1 MDSLS
6 EQEGEVA
13 HDVDDQRLDDP
24 GLLGELQEEGGHAAD
39 QGSDG
44 LKQHCRALLRWQQQ
58 AILNRRLR
66 HSKRQKCVKLAY
78 FCSADALQRN
88 MAYRI
93 IQLIGTWVKPV

>member
-13 HDVDDQRLDDP
+13 HDVDDQRFDDP

-66 HSKRQKCVKLAY
+66 HSKRKNVSSNLAL
-78 FCSADALQRN
+78 FCRCSAAE
-88 MAYRI
+88 Y
-93 IQLIGTWVKPV
+93 GV

>member
-13 HDVDDQRLDDP
+13 HDVDDQRFDDP

-44 LKQHCRALLRWQQQ
+44 LKQQCRALLRWQQQ

-66 HSKRQKCVKLAY
+66 HSKLEKCVKLAY

-93 IQLIGTWVKPV
+93 IQLIGTWVKHV